1 MMHIFL
7 ILQFLLAHW
16 IADFVCQTHWQAT
29 NKSKN
34 WWALASHV
42 GVYTAVLAVSLLT
55 LAVLVGGFV
64 TVSPGAIVM
73 MLTPTWFFTWV
84 ALNGALHFV
93 TDAITSR
100 VTARLWVKGD
110 FHNFFVV
117 VGLDQLV
124 HYTTLILTWVLIATL
139 AG

>member
-42 GVYTAVLAVSLLT
+42 GVYTVILGFSLVPFAT
-55 LAVLVGGFV
+55 AIGPVV
-64 TVSPGAIVM
+64 VSPGAIVM
-73 MLTPTWFFTWV
+73 MLTPAWFFAWV
-84 ALNGALHFV
+84 LLNGALHFV

-110 FHNFFVV
+110 YHNFFVV
-117 VGLDQLV
+117 VGLDQLI

-139 AG
+139 AS